1 MAKLKA
7 RGRQEIFRRTSA
19 IMDPALVENF
29 IERALADI
37 KEGEWDDVIRALT
50 QMFKKTG
57 LLCTAYLTAY
67 LAKHEPSHLQ
77 LLLDRLEENPM

>member
-1 MAKLKA
+1 MGNK
-7 RGRQEIFRRTSA
+7 RTSA

-37 KEGEWDDVIRALT
+37 HDGELDSVIAVLNK
-50 QMFKKTG
+50 MFKKSG

-67 LAKHEPSHLQ
+67 LAKNNLSQLQ
-77 LLLDRLEENPM
+77 LFLDRLEENPL

>member
-1 MAKLKA
+1 MGSK
-7 RGRQEIFRRTSA
+7 RTSA

-37 KEGEWDDVIRALT
+37 HDGELDSVIAALN

-57 LLCTAYLTAY
+57 LLCTAYLSAY
-67 LAKHEPSHLQ
+67 LAKNNPPHLQ
-77 LLLDRLEENPM
+77 LFLDRLEENPL